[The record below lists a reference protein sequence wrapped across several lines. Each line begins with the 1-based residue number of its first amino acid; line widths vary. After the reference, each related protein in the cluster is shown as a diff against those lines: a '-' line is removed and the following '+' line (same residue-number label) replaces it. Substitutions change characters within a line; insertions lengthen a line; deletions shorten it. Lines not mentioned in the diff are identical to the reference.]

1 MRLVPPSPGPKPDS
15 VRQLHFIDIDNLTA
29 GPTTDLRS
37 HRIVRQWYTTC
48 TNMHDDDLC
57 FVACSHHSG
66 FAVAT
71 VWSDAKVYWRSGEN
85 GADYA
90 LLDAISETNF
100 EGVNQVWVA
109 SGDGIFIPGIE
120 ALHAMRTGPEQID
133 VSVLALDDS
142 MVHGTLPLAADQ
154 VVTIAAA
161 YGSNML
167 GLAS

>member
-1 MRLVPPSPGPKPDS
+1 
-15 VRQLHFIDIDNLTA
+15 
-29 GPTTDLRS
+29 
-37 HRIVRQWYTTC
+37 
-48 TNMHDDDLC
+48 MHDDDLC
-57 FVACSHHSG
+57 FVACSHQSG

-71 VWSDAKVYWRSGEN
+71 VWGDAKVYWRSGEN

-120 ALHAMRTGPEQID
+120 ALHAMRTGPSRID

-142 MVHGTLPLAADQ
+142 MVHGTLPLIADQ
-154 VVTIAAA
+154 VFTIAAS
-161 YGSNML
+161 YSSHTL

>member
-15 VRQLHFIDIDNLTA
+15 IRQIHFVDIDNLTA
-29 GPTTDLRS
+29 GPTQDLQS
-37 HRIVRQWYTTC
+37 HRIVRQWYTAC

-57 FVACSHHSG
+57 FVACSHQSG

-71 VWSDAKVYWRSGEN
+71 VWGDAKVYWRSGEN

-109 SGDGIFIPGIE
+109 SGDGIFIPGME
-120 ALHAMRTGPEQID
+120 ALHAMRTGPARID

-142 MVHGTLPLAADQ
+142 MVHGTLPLVADQ
-154 VVTIAAA
+154 VFTIAAS
-161 YGSNML
+161 YSSHTL

>member
-15 VRQLHFIDIDNLTA
+15 IRQIHFVDIDNLTA
-29 GPTTDLRS
+29 GPTQDLQS
-37 HRIVRQWYTTC
+37 HRIVRQWYTAC

-57 FVACSHHSG
+57 FVACSHQSG

-71 VWSDAKVYWRSGEN
+71 VWGDAKVYWRSGEN

-100 EGVNQVWVA
+100 KGVNQVWVA

-120 ALHAMRTGPEQID
+120 ALHAMRTGPSRID

-142 MVHGTLPLAADQ
+142 MVHGTLPLIADQ
-154 VVTIAAA
+154 VFTIAAS
-161 YGSNML
+161 YSSHTL